1 MFGRWRAHHFGVKK
15 TGIIEAL
22 NVSPKG
28 SYEGF
33 LLRAGK
39 QLVQINLPK
48 HDHPLSQT
56 GLEQGQKITVELEP
70 EKPHGEPAH
79 EVFRLVDLAGT
90 KGVSADV
97 PHRGTGHFSGCIER
111 LNYALHG
118 AVNGG
123 ILESGDFLH
132 VKPEGA
138 RALKL
143 KVGMRVEGRGRKKPM
158 VDGHS
163 VIEAEIVNGLE
174 IEHKKDKDKDKHSA
188 KRTKH

>member
-1 MFGRWRAHHFGVKK
+1 MKK
-15 TGIIEAL
+15 TGPIESL

-28 SYEGF
+28 FYEGF

-39 QLVQINLPK
+39 KVVQINLPK
-48 HDHPLSQT
+48 HDLAMSQK
-56 GLEQGQKITVELEP
+56 GLEVGKQITVELEP
-70 EKPHGEPAH
+70 EKPHGEPSHA
-79 EVFRLVDLAGT
+79 VFRLLSLAGT
-90 KGVSADV
+90 NGDSTVVDHHAII
-97 PHRGTGHFSGCIER
+97 RFSGHIER

-123 ILESGDFLH
+123 ILDSGDFLH

-143 KVGMRVEGRGRKKPM
+143 NPGMEVEGRGRKKPM

-163 VIEAEIVNGLE
+163 VIEAEMVNGVE
-174 IEHKKDKDKDKHSA
+174 IEHRKPKKKHPP
-188 KRTKH
+188 KHNKH

>member
-1 MFGRWRAHHFGVKK
+1 VKK

-22 NVSPKG
+22 NISPKG
-28 SYEGF
+28 FYEGF

-48 HDHPLSQT
+48 HDHALSQT

-70 EKPHGEPAH
+70 EKPHGEPEH

-90 KGVSADV
+90 KGASADV

-143 KVGMRVEGRGRKKPM
+143 KLGMRVEGRGRKKPM

-163 VIEAEIVNGLE
+163 VIEAETVNGLE
-174 IEHKKDKDKDKHSA
+174 MEHKKDKDKHSA
-188 KRTKH
+188 KRKKQ